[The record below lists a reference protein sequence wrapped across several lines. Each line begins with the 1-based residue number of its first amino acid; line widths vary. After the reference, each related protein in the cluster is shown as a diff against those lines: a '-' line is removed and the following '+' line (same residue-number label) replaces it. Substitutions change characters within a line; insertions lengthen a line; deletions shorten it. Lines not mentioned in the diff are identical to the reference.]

1 MMCIHR
7 YLPIFFLRDLDPG
20 GLQLD
25 ATTPNEATIILLH
38 VSLSLGDMLRGETPG
53 SYII

>member
-1 MMCIHR
+1 MMYIHC
-7 YLPIFFLRDLDPG
+7 YLLIFFLRDLDPG
-20 GLQLD
+20 SLQLD